1 MCYNKQSNFCIILLR
16 KTRGNYYWN
25 LNEKSVLHNKTF
37 WKKVRFMLDEFK
49 SEKK

>member
-1 MCYNKQSNFCIILLR
+1 MCYNKQSNLCIILLR

-25 LNEKSVLHNKTF
+25 LNEKSVLQNKTF
-37 WKKVRFMLDEFK
+37 WKIVRFMLDEFK